1 MLKYQRHSATSYQA
15 AVAALEWKQSAKAKV
30 YRCLRVAG
38 RYGLTDA
45 ELEAE
50 TGLKGSTQRPRRIEL
65 VAAGLVEDSGQTRK
79 TEGGNFA
86 VVWRVSTGPN
96 QQAELF

>member
-1 MLKYQRHSATSYQA
+1 MLKYQRHSEASYQA
-15 AVAALEWKQSAKAKV
+15 AVAALAWKQSAKAKV
-30 YRCLRVAG
+30 YRCIRNAG
-38 RYGLTDA
+38 AIGKTDA
-45 ELEAE
+45 EIEAV

-79 TEGGNFA
+79 TSGGNFA